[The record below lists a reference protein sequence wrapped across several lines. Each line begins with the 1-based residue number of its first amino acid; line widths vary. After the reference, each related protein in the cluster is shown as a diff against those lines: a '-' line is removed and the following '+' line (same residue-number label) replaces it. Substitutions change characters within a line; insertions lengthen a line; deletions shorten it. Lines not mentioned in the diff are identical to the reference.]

1 MMQNAG
7 MTSWSF
13 EEVDRRLH
21 SIMNHIFELSY
32 ETSKEFGDEGNLVL
46 GSKYRWLL
54 EKLADAMIDQG
65 YV

>member
-7 MTSWSF
+7 MDSWSF
-13 EEVDRRLH
+13 DEVDRRLQG
-21 SIMNHIFELSY
+21 IMKHIFELSY

-46 GSKYRWLL
+46 GANIAGFRKV
-54 EKLADAMIDQG
+54 ADAMIDQG

>member
-21 SIMNHIFELSY
+21 GIMNHIFELSY

-46 GSKYRWLL
+46 GSNIAGFRKV
-54 EKLADAMIDQG
+54 ADAMIDQG